1 MKHLAKLFLAVAAGV
16 FALSCVTDATED
28 LGVKL
33 NGGQVTEITISLEDS
48 RTQLGEKADGVYP
61 LYWSEGDVISV
72 NGTTSAE
79 AVISDSNPASATFT
93 VQGDVAA
100 PYCIAYPA
108 APAGQVVFAET
119 QVHAGGSTFS
129 AGASTMYG
137 YSNASGVQLNHLT
150 GVLKFGITGSTI
162 LTKVQIST
170 IDRAP
175 IAGAFNIDFATGKL
189 TATEDSK
196 YVINYEFPATA
207 DAEGLELSSEPQY
220 LHIAVPA
227 GTYKSLFVTLYDKE
241 GGVMYATIKA
251 GDEKPLAVGKVRE
264 FGGSIAYAPINNQV
278 HIIKDVES
286 LKAFASAASSSKK
299 DVVFVADVDL
309 TGESWKSI
317 AATNYAGTVYGNGYS
332 IKGLTAPLF
341 GQTKASFEGIHLV
354 DLNITTTDRMVG
366 GLVTYINNANGYI
379 RHCSATG
386 KINVNLAH
394 TTSFA
399 SIGGIIGTANL
410 STVPFYDL
418 YADVDITV
426 ITAKYS
432 SNLRVGGIGAYT
444 KGSVSNSV
452 NMGSIYV
459 DANVEGE
466 KPLVVGGIFACVGST
481 CENLRNGSEDSTD
494 PTDGAITITDN
505 TKVGGNTV
513 IGGCFANWEASDAT
527 ITSGDNCH
535 NYGIIRYDGA
545 TTGNLQVGGI
555 SGTSRG
561 YSNSYNG
568 SAKDT
573 THEKGAL
580 YINGSTSAVAN
591 IGGITG
597 NTSLKFDN
605 VHNYANISVGVTATS
620 YITIGGIIGVPI
632 NGRGGTPVTNATN
645 SGKLTFS
652 GNCQSAAYM
661 GGIVS
666 NRQDEGLAVTIK
678 DSYNYGDIEATE
690 TATLKTQMRI
700 GGILAYTASLG
711 SVLENCHN
719 SGNLS
724 FKGKAKGQPSVGGVL
739 GMLGGGNTPCTL
751 KNLSNC
757 GDLTSA
763 GALEEHARIGGV
775 IAVFNGAITDESEG
789 AFLNTGKVT
798 FSAISSH
805 TTANF
810 AVGGVIGASAK
821 DILAPNCRFINKGD
835 IVVTVDP
842 VDGQI
847 VNIGGVIGSNTA
859 QFINGEAYCS
869 IKAIGYSNVGMV
881 MGSSRVE
888 TVAEDGATTY
898 SRVTN
903 CKLGG
908 TIIRA
913 LQGTENGDGE
923 TVYSPVTE
931 TIDESNFQDYIY
943 GGNTI
948 WAEGSDY
955 DGCSFLSVE
964 PTI

>member
-1 MKHLAKLFLAVAAGV
+1 MKALTKLFLAVAAGV

-61 LYWSEGDVISV
+61 LYWSVGDVISV

-93 VQGDVAA
+93 VQGEVAA

-150 GVLKFGITGSTI
+150 GVLKFGITGSAI

-196 YVINYEFPATA
+196 CVINYEFPATA
-207 DAEGLELSSEPQY
+207 DAEALELSSEPQY

-241 GGVMYATIKA
+241 GGVMYATIEA

-264 FGGSIAYAPINNQV
+264 FNKSIAYAAINNGV

-286 LKAFASAASSSKK
+286 LKAFAAAASSSTK
-299 DVVFVADVDL
+299 DAVFVADIDL

-341 GQTKASFEGIHLV
+341 GQTKASFEGLHLV
-354 DLNITTTDRMVG
+354 DINITSTDRMVG

-386 KINVNLAH
+386 KINVNLANS
-394 TTSFA
+394 TSFA
-399 SIGGIIGTANL
+399 SIGGIIGTANN

-426 ITAKYS
+426 TATEYGG
-432 SNLRVGGIGAYT
+432 NLRIGGVGAFT
-444 KGSVSNSV
+444 KGPVSNAV

-459 DANVEGE
+459 DANVAKT
-466 KPLVVGGIFACVGST
+466 KPLVVGGVFAILSMT
-481 CENLRNGSEDSTD
+481 SENLRNGSEDSTD
-494 PTDGAITITDN
+494 PTDGAITISAN
-505 TKVGGNTV
+505 TKVSSNTV
-513 IGGCFANWEASDAT
+513 LGGCFANWEASDTAIET
-527 ITSGDNCH
+527 GKNCH

-545 TTGNLQVGGI
+545 TTGNLQLGGI

-561 YSNSYNG
+561 FTNSING

-580 YINGSTSAVAN
+580 YINGSAGGVLN

-597 NTSLKFDN
+597 NTSLTFDN
-605 VHNYANISVGVTATS
+605 VHNYAKINVGTTVTS
-620 YITIGGIIGVPI
+620 YTAIGGIIGLPI

-645 SGKLTFS
+645 SGKITYS
-652 GNCQSAAYM
+652 GTGKDQVYI
-661 GGIVS
+661 GGIVA
-666 NRQDEGLAVTIK
+666 NRQEEGLAITIK
-678 DSYNYGDIEATE
+678 DSHNYADIEVTEATTTDVE
-690 TATLKTQMRI
+690 NRI
-700 GGILAYTASLG
+700 GGVLAYTASLG
-711 SVLENCHN
+711 SLLENCSNSGNIQVEGNFKGQVGVGGVIGMLGSGSNFTVIKNLSN
-719 SGNLS
+719 SGNL
-724 FKGKAKGQPSVGGVL
+724 
-739 GMLGGGNTPCTL
+739 TL
-751 KNLSNC
+751 NGTLA
-757 GDLTSA
+757 GDV
-763 GALEEHARIGGV
+763 RMGGV
-775 IAVFNGAITDESEG
+775 IAVNNTAHNVEVSEG
-789 AFLNTGKVT
+789 LLTNTGKIT
-798 FSAISSH
+798 FATSSSKANANIAI
-805 TTANF
+805 
-810 AVGGVIGASAK
+810 GGAIGASAK
-821 DILAPNCRFINKGD
+821 EMLADKCQFVNKGD
-835 IVVTVDP
+835 IVIDSTP
-842 VDGQI
+842 IEGQT
-847 VNIGGVIGSNTA
+847 VNIGGIIGSNTA
-859 QFINGEAYCS
+859 QFINGTANCS
-869 IKAIGYSNVGMV
+869 IKAIGFSNVGMI
-881 MGSSRVE
+881 MGSPRNE
-888 TVAEDGATTY
+888 TTTETE
-898 SRVTN
+898 SGTQVKVTGVKN
-903 CKLGG
+903 CKLAGKIAKAGRESADGG
-908 TIIRA
+908 SE
-913 LQGTENGDGE
+913 LVPDW
-923 TVYSPVTE
+923 
-931 TIDESNFQDYIY
+931 IDIDATNFVDYIY
-943 GGNTI
+943 GGDTQ
-948 WAEGSDY
+948 WADGTDY

-964 PTI
+964 L

>member
-1 MKHLAKLFLAVAAGV
+1 M
-16 FALSCVTDATED
+16 
-28 LGVKL
+28 
-33 NGGQVTEITISLEDS
+33 NGITS
-48 RTQLGEKADGVYP
+48 G
-61 LYWSEGDVISV
+61 
-72 NGTTSAE
+72 E

-170 IDRAP
+170 LDRAP
-175 IAGAFNIDFATGKL
+175 IAGAFDIDFTTGKL
-189 TATEDSK
+189 TATENSK

-227 GTYKSLFVTLYDKE
+227 GTYNALYVTLYDKE
-241 GGVMYATIKA
+241 GGVMIATINA
-251 GDEKPLAVGKVRE
+251 GDEKPLSVGKVRE
-264 FGGSIAYAPINNQV
+264 FNKSIAYAAINNGV

-286 LKAFASAASSSKK
+286 LKAFAAAAASSTK
-299 DVVFVADVDL
+299 DAVFVADIDL

-354 DLNITTTDRMVG
+354 DLNITTKDRMVG

-386 KINVNLAH
+386 KINVNLANS
-394 TTSFA
+394 TSFA
-399 SIGGIIGTANL
+399 SIGGIIGTANN
-410 STVPFYDL
+410 STVLFNDL

-426 ITAKYS
+426 IAAKYDG
-432 SNLRVGGIGAYT
+432 NLRVGGVGAFT
-444 KGSVSNSV
+444 KGPVSNAV

-459 DANVEGE
+459 DANVTNT
-466 KPLVVGGIFACVGST
+466 KPLVVGGVFAILSMT
-481 CENLRNGSEDSTD
+481 SENLRNGSEDSTD
-494 PTDGAITITDN
+494 PTDGAITISAN
-505 TKVGGNTV
+505 TKVSSNTV
-513 IGGCFANWEASDAT
+513 LGGCFANWEASDTT
-527 ITSGDNCH
+527 IETAKNCR

-561 YSNSYNG
+561 YTNSING

-580 YINGSTSAVAN
+580 YINGSAGGVVN
-591 IGGITG
+591 IGGLTG

-605 VHNYANISVGVTATS
+605 VHNYAKINVGTTATS
-620 YITIGGIIGVPI
+620 YIAIGGIIGLPI

-652 GNCQSAAYM
+652 GNCQASAYI

-724 FKGKAKGQPSVGGVL
+724 FKSKAKGQASVGGVI

-789 AFLNTGKVT
+789 TFLNTGKVT

-805 TTANF
+805 ATANF

-908 TIIRA
+908 RIA
-913 LQGTENGDGE
+913 KAGKESADGGSE
-923 TVYSPVTE
+923 LNPDW
-931 TIDESNFQDYIY
+931 IDIDATNFIDYIY
-943 GGNTI
+943 GGDTQ
-948 WAEGSDY
+948 WADGTDY

>member
-1 MKHLAKLFLAVAAGV
+1 MKHLAKLFLTVAAGV

-33 NGGQVTEITISLEDS
+33 NGGQVTEITISLEES

-61 LYWSEGDVISV
+61 LYWSVGDVISV

-79 AVISDSNPASATFT
+79 AVISDSNPSSATFT
-93 VQGDVAA
+93 VQGEVSA

-150 GVLKFGITGSTI
+150 GVLKFGIIGSAI

-170 IDRAP
+170 IDRTP

-196 YVINYEFPATA
+196 CVINYEFPATA

-241 GGVMYATIKA
+241 GGVMYATIEA

-264 FGGSIAYAPINNQV
+264 FNNSIAYAAINNGV

-286 LKAFASAASSSKK
+286 LKAFAAAAASSTK
-299 DVVFVADVDL
+299 DAVFVADIDL

-354 DLNITTTDRMVG
+354 DLNITSTDRMVG

-386 KINVNLAH
+386 KINVNLANS
-394 TTSFA
+394 TSFA
-399 SIGGIIGTANL
+399 SIGGIIGTANV

-426 ITAKYS
+426 TATEYGG
-432 SNLRVGGIGAYT
+432 NLRIGGVGAYT
-444 KGSVSNSV
+444 KGSVSNAV

-459 DANVEGE
+459 DANITKT
-466 KPLVVGGIFACVGST
+466 KPLVVGGVFAILSMT
-481 CENLRNGSEDSTD
+481 SENLRNGSEDSTD
-494 PTDGAITITDN
+494 PTDGAITISAN
-505 TKVGGNTV
+505 TKVSSNTV
-513 IGGCFANWEASDAT
+513 LGGCFANWEASDSA
-527 ITSGDNCH
+527 IESGKNCH

-545 TTGNLQVGGI
+545 TTGNLQLGGI

-561 YSNSYNG
+561 YTNSING

-580 YINGSTSAVAN
+580 YINGSAGGVLN

-597 NTSLKFDN
+597 NTSLTFDN
-605 VHNYANISVGVTATS
+605 VHNYAKINVGTTATS
-620 YITIGGIIGVPI
+620 YTAIGGIIGLPI

-645 SGKLTFS
+645 SGKITYS
-652 GNCQSAAYM
+652 GTGKDQVYI
-661 GGIVS
+661 GGVVA
-666 NRQDEGLAVTIK
+666 NRQEEGLAITIK
-678 DSYNYGDIEATE
+678 DSHNYADIEITEATTTDVE
-690 TATLKTQMRI
+690 NRI
-700 GGILAYTASLG
+700 GGVLAYTASLG
-711 SVLENCHN
+711 SLLENCSN
-719 SGNLS
+719 SGNIQVKGN
-724 FKGKAKGQPSVGGVL
+724 FKGQVGVGGVI
-739 GMLGGGNTPCTL
+739 GMLGGGSNLTAI
-751 KNLSNC
+751 KNLSNSGNLTLSGTLA
-757 GDLTSA
+757 GDV
-763 GALEEHARIGGV
+763 RMGGV
-775 IAVFNGAITDESEG
+775 IGINNTAHNVEESEG
-789 AFLNTGKVT
+789 LLTNTGKIT
-798 FSAISSH
+798 FASSSSKANANIAI
-805 TTANF
+805 
-810 AVGGVIGASAK
+810 GGAIGASAK
-821 DILAPNCRFINKGD
+821 NMLADKCQFVNKGD
-835 IVVTVDP
+835 IVIDSTP
-842 VDGQI
+842 IEGQT
-847 VNIGGVIGSNTA
+847 VNIGGIIGSNTA
-859 QFINGEAYCS
+859 QFINGTANCS
-869 IKAIGYSNVGMV
+869 IKAIGFSNVGMV
-881 MGSSRVE
+881 MGSPRTE
-888 TVAEDGATTY
+888 TVTETATTY
-898 SRVTN
+898 VRVLN
-903 CKLGG
+903 CKLAGKIAKAGRESADGG
-908 TIIRA
+908 SE
-913 LQGTENGDGE
+913 LVPDW
-923 TVYSPVTE
+923 
-931 TIDESNFQDYIY
+931 IDIDATNFVDYIY
-943 GGNTI
+943 GGTTQ
-948 WAEGSDY
+948 WADGTDY

-964 PTI
+964 L